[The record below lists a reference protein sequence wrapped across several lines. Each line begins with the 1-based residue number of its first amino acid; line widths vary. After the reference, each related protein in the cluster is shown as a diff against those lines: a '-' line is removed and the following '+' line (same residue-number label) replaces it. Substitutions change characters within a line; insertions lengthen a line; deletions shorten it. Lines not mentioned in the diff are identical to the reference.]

1 MQTDLTPPSPLCTPF
16 IWSDMTAEWAVID
29 NARQYIS
36 FQEP

>member
-1 MQTDLTPPSPLCTPF
+1 MQTDPPPTLLLHQ
-16 IWSDMTAEWAVID
+16 SDMMAEWAVID